1 MNRRK
6 TKVTRK
12 TRETSIAVA
21 LDLDGTGSYSI
32 KTGLPFL
39 DHMLDLFSRH
49 SLIDL
54 RVKAEGDLAV
64 DYHHTVE
71 DIGLCMGTAVHRALG
86 GREGITRYGFAAI
99 PMDDALSEAVVDLGG
114 RPFLVMEV
122 ANRSKRIL
130 DFDLGLVEEF
140 FRAFCAEARMNLH
153 LRQKYGKEP
162 HHAYESLFK
171 AWARAM
177 RQAVAL
183 DAREKGVPSS
193 KGSI

>member
-1 MNRRK
+1 MKKRK
-6 TKVTRK
+6 ATVARK
-12 TRETSIAVA
+12 TRETSITIAV
-21 LDLDGTGSYSI
+21 DLDGTGSRSI
-32 KTGLPFL
+32 STGLPFL
-39 DHMLDLFSRH
+39 DHMLELFARH

-54 RVKAEGDLAV
+54 RLKAEGDLAV

-71 DIGLCMGTAVHRALG
+71 DVGLCLGSALCQALG
-86 GREGITRYGFAAI
+86 ARAGITRYGFAAI
-99 PMDDALSEAVVDLGG
+99 PMDEAYSEAAVDLGG
-114 RPFLVMEV
+114 RPFLVMRV
-122 ANRSKRIL
+122 ANRSRRIL

-140 FRAFCAEARMNLH
+140 FRAFCVEARMNLH
-153 LRQKYGKEP
+153 LDQKYGKNP

-183 DAREKGVPSS
+183 DSREKGVPSS